1 MDCVGNLGSTET
13 KLEISASSIVKNGS
27 TDTAS
32 ILTFVV
38 MLKLILVT
46 LQLQKIRP
54 VSQVIFSEWPMK
66 SAVH

>member
-32 ILTFVV
+32 ILDFCGYAKADISNST
-38 MLKLILVT
+38 IA
-46 LQLQKIRP
+46 KIRP
-54 VSQVIFSEWPMK
+54 VPQVIFSEWPMK